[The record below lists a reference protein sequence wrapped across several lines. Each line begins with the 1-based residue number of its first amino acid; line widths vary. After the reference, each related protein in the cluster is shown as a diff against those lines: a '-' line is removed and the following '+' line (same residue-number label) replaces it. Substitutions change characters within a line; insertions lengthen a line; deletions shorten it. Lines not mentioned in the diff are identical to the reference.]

1 MALEWVI
8 PGQEQQL
15 LFSGG
20 AKMEFENFLKEL
32 AQVLELEELNENT
45 TLDPEIWNSL
55 SLISVITLID
65 ENYDVRINTEKIQNC
80 NTVKDLLKLIEEEKS
95 KKN

>member
-1 MALEWVI
+1 
-8 PGQEQQL
+8 
-15 LFSGG
+15 
-20 AKMEFENFLKEL
+20 MEFENFLKEL
-32 AQVLELEELNENT
+32 AQVLELEELTENT
-45 TLDPEIWNSL
+45 ALDSQIWNSL

>member
-1 MALEWVI
+1 
-8 PGQEQQL
+8 
-15 LFSGG
+15 
-20 AKMEFENFLKEL
+20 MEFENFLKEL

-45 TLDPEIWNSL
+45 TLDSEIWNSL